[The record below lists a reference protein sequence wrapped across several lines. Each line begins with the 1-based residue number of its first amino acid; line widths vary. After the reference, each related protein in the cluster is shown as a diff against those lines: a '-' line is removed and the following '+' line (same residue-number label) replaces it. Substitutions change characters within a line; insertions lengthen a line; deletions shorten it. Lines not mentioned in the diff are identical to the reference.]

1 MSPSI
6 KRIEIYLHACV
17 KKLGNEVLWWQ
28 PLGRAWVGYGS
39 AVQGLYHCDFMR
51 NLPVWAC
58 WQVRKEPD
66 MLKEYLLAVSG
77 NTELKTSK
85 GVALG

>member
-58 WQVRKEPD
+58 WQVQ
-66 MLKEYLLAVSG
+66 
-77 NTELKTSK
+77 K
-85 GVALG
+85 GTRHVKRVPVGRIGQY